1 MRIDISASRR
11 EQILAANQALI
22 QAQKDIAI
30 VGALVEGAGGNPGR
44 KFTTAI
50 DHDPVIPLYQAMV
63 EAL

>member
-30 VGALVEGAGGNPGR
+30 VGALVEGAMLSD
-44 KFTTAI
+44 KTETVV
-50 DHDPVIPLYQAMV
+50 DPVIPLYHAMV